1 MSQTE
6 NFTTD
11 SRHGCG
17 KGCQT
22 QNNSCLAGECASF
35 LQMRQIIKQYLTLC
49 ANTNAKVTLLDGA
62 AVTGRLNALYP
73 AECGDILLIAD
84 ENNVVTTA
92 IPICQIAAF
101 APTAIAC
108 INYLPTPHSN
118 HNCCNTLCMES
129 LRDYL
134 SVVCRD
140 VILQRNSTALA
151 SGEISANEW
160 GIITVTNPGAGET
173 EPTTVYVAADAVS
186 SVTIDN

>member
-11 SRHGCG
+11 SRHGCS

-22 QNNSCLAGECASF
+22 QNNSCLASECASF

-62 AVTGRLNALYP
+62 VVTGRLNALYP

-151 SGEISANEW
+151 SGEITANEW

-186 SVTIDN
+186 FVTIDN